1 MKEVEWLSELH
12 NIGEEEGGGGGRE
25 ARRKEKKLRRG
36 KKKERKKD
44 EMRTSTKVASRAAFA
59 SSGSVINLNYRIRFS
74 NSRESS

>member
-1 MKEVEWLSELH
+1 MKEVEWLIELH
-12 NIGEEEGGGGGRE
+12 NIGEEEGGGGRE

-44 EMRTSTKVASRAAFA
+44 EMRMSTKVASRAAFA
-59 SSGSVINLNYRIRFS
+59 SSGSVINLNYRIRFP